1 MSITQAM
8 ALSGVLASGASGGG
22 PTWTS
27 TIRTDFASS
36 TYDSVTKTIVGPTG
50 TYDASLS
57 QQTQS
62 PIGLNA
68 DGTKLFTVGNGN
80 LPINEFT
87 LSTAYDLS
95 TAGTGT
101 YTGVDVETD
110 YSLNIN
116 AEGGFFTDN
125 GNKLIITNNES
136 VSQYSLS
143 TAYDAGSVSAHDG
156 TTKRNGSSPYLNF
169 NDTFPGNSWRFTPG
183 PYVNYLVSDP
193 AGKYFYVIAFRDA
206 TLECWQADTTGSL
219 IGGCTFVDSLSLGY
233 EVQNNGVDMRITP
246 DGLNIVIQVWDGN
259 NANPHD
265 IRLVE
270 LGPGGVCTGATLNST
285 TVSPN
290 YTPSNGGSSFP
301 RGCLLVP
308 MANGDLVFWTF
319 HYTGIVTSIEGFRTT
334 LGTWSDP

>member
-8 ALSGVLASGASGGG
+8 ALSGVLASGGG
-22 PTWTS
+22 WTS

-50 TYDASLS
+50 TYDAGLS
-57 QQTQS
+57 QQTQA

-68 DGTKLFTVGNGN
+68 DGTKLFTVGGTA
-80 LPINEFT
+80 PINEFT

-101 YTGVDVETD
+101 YTGVDAKTD
-110 YSLNIN
+110 YSLSIYAN
-116 AEGGFFTDN
+116 GGFFTDN
-125 GNKLIITNNES
+125 GNKLIIFHNES

-156 TTKRNGSSPYLNF
+156 TTKRNGSSPYFNF
-169 NDTFPGNSWRFTPG
+169 NDTFPGNSWPSA
-183 PYVNYLVSDP
+183 PNPNINHLVSDT
-193 AGKYFYVIAFRDA
+193 AGKYFYVIAYQDA

-219 IGGCTFVDSLSLGY
+219 IGGCTFVDSLALGY
-233 EVQNNGVDMRITP
+233 VEQNGSVSMGITP
-246 DGLNIVIQVWDGN
+246 DGLNIVIQVTDGN

-265 IRLVE
+265 IKLVE

-290 YTPSNGGSSFP
+290 YTPSNGSASYA
-301 RGCLLVP
+301 RGQLLVP

-334 LGTWSDP
+334 LGTWSDPG